1 MAVTDGN
8 GWEQPT
14 PPVIET
20 ASATTSTDNAN
31 SGNLAFVLAAVAIAS
46 LAVIGMGMSSIF
58 QLAGHL
64 VEEHETS
71 YWYDDP
77 DGYQFDL
84 NDNTGDPY
92 DLIEEYLD
100 GPNDYDDL
108 SFLTNKDKELVLDQ
122 DKDGK
127 VTPTEALGADLGMYE
142 ATIDSL
148 LPQSSYAN
156 AQADVRSFV
165 RDLVLADRNATSE
178 MASSLQQTA
187 WKEGDVKQELEKAS
201 ALADKTIEELQAMKA
216 PAAQGDKAKDISKSL
231 EAGKSKA
238 IDRWKAI
245 ADELKL
251 IASADELDGNEV
263 KKADELT
270 GSTAQEAADA
280 LEQAMTD
287 SAKR

>member
-1 MAVTDGN
+1 MTATDER
-8 GWEQPT
+8 GWQQTT

-20 ASATTSTDNAN
+20 ASATTSSDNAN

-46 LAVIGMGMSSIF
+46 LAVIGMGMSSILR
-58 QLAGHL
+58 LAGHL
-64 VEEHETS
+64 VEERETS
-71 YWYDDP
+71 YWYDDA
-77 DGYQFDL
+77 DGYQFDM

-92 DLIEEYLD
+92 DLIEQYLD

-108 SFLTNKDKELVLDQ
+108 SFLTKKDKDLVLDE

-165 RDLVLADRNATSE
+165 RDLVLADRNASSD

-187 WKEGDVKQELEKAS
+187 WKDGDIKQEIEKAS
-201 ALADKTIEELQAMKA
+201 SLADKTIKELQGMKA

-231 EAGKSKA
+231 ESGKSKA

-251 IASADELDGNEV
+251 IASADELDANEV
-263 KKADELT
+263 KKADELVS
-270 GSTAQEAADA
+270 STTQEAADA
-280 LEQAMTD
+280 LAQAMTD